1 MNSRFHTQSTG
12 PCHGTCWLPV
22 SQSLSWDQVSSSKRA
37 AGCVAPGR
45 GAQERGNNKSYLN
58 HIKIILKKWKTSI
71 LETSYVLKLW
81 QFMCGNP
88 IKNSTIPGNTMN
100 GLWISSR
107 NGQMVGVL
115 LGLPHYLHKLGY
127 GAQLSSGYRSNYNCN
142 CTQRWID
149 YLHGLKAR
157 VLHTQMTTVF
167 QGCWFKVDHLKNIDR
182 LWRIWATSQLRVKGP
197 LTLKQKRLLL
207 HGKKRIWLHY
217 SRQWR
222 LKVIFRF
229 LLQVVLASHK
239 P

>member
-1 MNSRFHTQSTG
+1 MACKNPHSPGLKNYMTMNSRFHTQSTG
-12 PCHGTCWLPV
+12 PRHGTCWLPV

-37 AGCVAPGR
+37 AGCVAPGSAGKGR
-45 GAQERGNNKSYLN
+45 KGVTTN
-58 HIKIILKKWKTSI
+58 HIWIISKSFLKKWKTSI

-142 CTQRWID
+142 CTQRIP
-149 YLHGLKAR
+149 
-157 VLHTQMTTVF
+157 
-167 QGCWFKVDHLKNIDR
+167 KVDWSKTSHN
-182 LWRIWATSQLRVKGP
+182 LW
-197 LTLKQKRLLL
+197 
-207 HGKKRIWLHY
+207 
-217 SRQWR
+217 
-222 LKVIFRF
+222 
-229 LLQVVLASHK
+229 
-239 P
+239 